1 MRSLRSIFTLAAVTA
16 VAVAAA
22 GPSASASVPSQE
34 NAVRASTNKDIVATA
49 TAAGKFKTL
58 TSLLKQA
65 GLAGTL
71 QGKGPYTVFAP
82 TDAAFAKV
90 PKATLQALG
99 KDKAKLRSVLLYH
112 VAQGKLTAAKVVKR
126 SSVKTLNG
134 QSVRIRVSGGKV
146 TIGGARVIT
155 PDVAASNGVIHVI
168 NKVLIPR

>member
-1 MRSLRSIFTLAAVTA
+1 MRSIRSIFTLAAVTA
-16 VAVAAA
+16 VVVAAA
-22 GPSASASVPSQE
+22 GPSASASVPSQG
-34 NAVRASTNKDIVATA
+34 NAAKEDIVATA

-71 QGKGPYTVFAP
+71 QGKVSYTVFAP

-90 PKATLQALG
+90 PKSTLQALG

-112 VAQGKLTAAKVVKR
+112 VAKGKLTAAKVVKR

-134 QSVRIRVSGGKV
+134 QSVRIRVSGDKV
-146 TIGGARVIT
+146 TVGGARVIT
-155 PDVAASNGVIHVI
+155 PDIAASNGVIHVI

>member
-1 MRSLRSIFTLAAVTA
+1 MRSIRSIFTLAAVTA

-34 NAVRASTNKDIVATA
+34 NAVQASANTDIVATA

-71 QGKGPYTVFAP
+71 QGKGSYTVFAP

-112 VAQGKLTAAKVVKR
+112 VAKGKLTAAKVVKR

-134 QSVRIRVSGGKV
+134 QSVRIRVNGGKV
-146 TIGGARVIT
+146 TVGGARVTT
-155 PDVAASNGVIHVI
+155 PDVAASNGVIHII

>member
-1 MRSLRSIFTLAAVTA
+1 MKKIFAITALALAAAGAHANDVVDTAVAAGDFKTLAAALEKADLV
-16 VAVAAA
+16 
-22 GPSASASVPSQE
+22 
-34 NAVRASTNKDIVATA
+34 
-49 TAAGKFKTL
+49 KTL
-58 TSLLKQA
+58 K
-65 GLAGTL
+65 
-71 QGKGPYTVFAP
+71 GKGPFTVFAP

-112 VAQGKLTAAKVVKR
+112 VAKGKLTAAKVVKR

-134 QSVRIRVSGGKV
+134 QSVRIRVNGGKV
-146 TIGGARVIT
+146 TVGGARVIT

>member
-1 MRSLRSIFTLAAVTA
+1 MRSIRSIFTLAAVTA
-16 VAVAAA
+16 VALAAV
-22 GPSASASVPSQE
+22 GPSASASVPSQG
-34 NAVRASTNKDIVATA
+34 NAVQASAKKDIVATA
-49 TAAGKFKTL
+49 TAAGTFKTL

-71 QGKGPYTVFAP
+71 QGKGSYTVFAP

-99 KDKAKLRSVLLYH
+99 QDKAKLRSVLLYH
-112 VAQGKLTAAKVVKR
+112 VAKGKLTAAKVVKR

-134 QSVRIRVSGGKV
+134 QSVRIRVNGGKV
-146 TIGGARVIT
+146 TVGGARVTT

-168 NKVLIPR
+168 NTVLIPR

>member
-1 MRSLRSIFTLAAVTA
+1 MRSIRSICTLAAVTA
-16 VAVAAA
+16 VAVAAV
-22 GPSASASVPSQE
+22 GPSASASVPSQG
-34 NAVRASTNKDIVATA
+34 NAVQASAKKDIVETA

-71 QGKGPYTVFAP
+71 QGKGSYTVFAP

-99 KDKAKLRSVLLYH
+99 QDKAKLRSVLLYH
-112 VAQGKLTAAKVVKR
+112 VAKGNLTAAKVVKR

-134 QSVRIRVSGGKV
+134 QSLRIRVSGGKV
-146 TIGGARVIT
+146 TVGGAQVT
-155 PDVAASNGVIHVI
+155 KADVAASNGVIHVI

>member
-1 MRSLRSIFTLAAVTA
+1 MRSIRSIFTLAAVTA
-16 VAVAAA
+16 VAVAAV

-34 NAVRASTNKDIVATA
+34 NAVQASAKKDIVETA

-71 QGKGPYTVFAP
+71 QGKGSYTVFAP

-99 KDKAKLRSVLLYH
+99 HDKAKLRSVLLYH
-112 VAQGKLTAAKVVKR
+112 VAKGKLTAAKVVKR

-134 QSVRIRVSGGKV
+134 QSLRIRVSGDKV
-146 TIGGARVIT
+146 TVGGARVT
-155 PDVAASNGVIHVI
+155 KPDVAASNGVIHII